1 MISTL
6 KQRFDAVQLPA
17 SFLAINVSAQHEED
31 ARGAGDM
38 LQEDD
43 AQVKLP
49 MDDEAETTRPTTDE

>member
-6 KQRFDAVQLPA
+6 KKRFDTVQLPA
-17 SFLAINVSAQHEED
+17 SFLAVNVSAQHEED
-31 ARGAGDM
+31 AKRTGDM

-49 MDDEAETTRPTTDE
+49 TDDAAEAARPITDE